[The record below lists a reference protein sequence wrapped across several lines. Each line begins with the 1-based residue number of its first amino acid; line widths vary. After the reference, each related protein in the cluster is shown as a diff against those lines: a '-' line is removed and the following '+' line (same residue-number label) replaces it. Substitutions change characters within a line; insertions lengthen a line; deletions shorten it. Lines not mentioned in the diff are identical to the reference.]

1 MIINIEMK
9 CQPESNPKLTIKSY
23 THLINRSSSKTE
35 REYLH
40 TLLRNKSNDREE
52 PKLVISSCVTG
63 RLSDR
68 QGREPLV

>member
-1 MIINIEMK
+1 MK
-9 CQPESNPKLTIKSY
+9 CQAESSPELTIKSY
-23 THLINRSSSKTE
+23 ILNKSLLIKQTR

-40 TLLRNKSNDREE
+40 TLLRNKSSDREE

-68 QGREPLV
+68 QGHEPLV